1 MAAKKLAEV
10 INKKMA
16 PAPVADPVDGQNSI
30 TYLPVEKIA
39 SNPQNPREFGK
50 HVLDADASDAF
61 AELIA
66 SIKEHGVLQ
75 PIIVRQRIN
84 LDGKESYELVAG
96 ERRWRASQAA
106 GFATIPAIVKDM
118 DDDEAFDIM
127 TIENLH
133 REDLTESEEARS
145 FKAYVDAKGP
155 AAIEDLAQRSGIS
168 ARYIRRR
175 VRVMELP
182 AQILKEWED
191 GKIAFGVL
199 EQLLRLDPDKVE
211 DFHKRHMK
219 DEWDRRVD
227 RVKSNI
233 DSLAIPLGGALFKAK
248 DAGCSSCPSN
258 SKVQVSL
265 FGDDFAEKKINCLNP
280 ACFVEKQRAFLTAN
294 WADTKIAKEYATNGF
309 AFHEEI
315 GYDKYESFYT
325 DRQPWEK
332 CADCSSFVTILY
344 RRSGQ
349 VYHDKACTNPA
360 CFRSQSKTKETGS
373 ASKPAKDLGPEFQDR
388 FYRERIPEAINRF
401 TLHDGSALRIV
412 ALALITNSER
422 TRSMF
427 FDEMQMKHVYAWEGH
442 EKIWKKLEDLTPA
455 ELMKWIQRVSLYLTL
470 EDMQI
475 GAMLSHK
482 HLMAK
487 HLGVDLKTEW
497 RLHEDYLKRK
507 TIPEILGICKEL
519 KILEDQAVKEFA
531 AGTLKMK
538 TDRYDTLKKK
548 DLIRL
553 ILESGVDL
561 AGRVPKEILTIKKE
575 A

>member
-1 MAAKKLAEV
+1 MAPKKLSEV
-10 INKKMA
+10 LDKKP
-16 PAPVADPVDGQNSI
+16 PAPVADPIDGQDSI
-30 TYLPVEKIA
+30 EYLPVNKIA
-39 SNPQNPREFGK
+39 PNPQNPRK
-50 HVLDADASDAF
+50 MDTDPASDAF
-61 AELIA
+61 PELVA
-66 SIKEHGVLQ
+66 SVKEHGVLQ
-75 PIIVRQRIN
+75 PIIVRPRIN
-84 LDGKESYELVAG
+84 LDGPESYELVAG
-96 ERRWRASQAA
+96 ERRWRAATVA
-106 GFATIPAIVKDM
+106 GLKVIPAIVRDM
-118 DDDEAFDIM
+118 DDNEAFEVM
-127 TIENLH
+127 TIENLQ
-133 REDLTESEEARS
+133 REDLTEAEEARS

-168 ARYIRRR
+168 PRYIRRR

-182 AQILKEWED
+182 ANILKEWEE

-219 DEWDRRVD
+219 NDWDLRVD

-233 DSLAIPLGGALFKAK
+233 DDMAIPLGGALFKAK
-248 DAGCSSCPSN
+248 EAGCPSCPAN

-265 FGDDFAEKKINCLNP
+265 FGDDFAEKKVNCMNP
-280 ACFVEKQRAFLTAN
+280 VCFVEKQRAFLTEN
-294 WADTKIAKEYATNGF
+294 WPETKFAKEYGTNGF
-309 AFHEEI
+309 AFQEET

-325 DRQPWEK
+325 GKKPWEK
-332 CADCSSFVTILY
+332 CRDCSSFVTILS
-344 RRSGQ
+344 RRGQ
-349 VYHDKACTNPA
+349 MTNQTACVNPP
-360 CFRSQSKTKETGS
+360 CYRSQSKAKEAGNGP
-373 ASKPAKDLGPEFQDR
+373 KPVKNLGPEFQDR
-388 FYRERIPEAINRF
+388 FYRERIPEVVNTMVPF
-401 TLHDGSALRIV
+401 DDGSSLRIV

-427 FDEMQMKHVYAWEGH
+427 FDDMGMKHVYAWEGH
-442 EKIWKKLEDLTPA
+442 EKIWKKLEELDNLELTT
-455 ELMKWIQRVSLYLTL
+455 WIQRVSLYLTL

-475 GAMLSHK
+475 GSSLSHK

-507 TIPEILGICKEL
+507 TIPEILDLCKEL
-519 KILEDQAVKEFA
+519 KILTDPKVVEFA

-561 AGRVPKEILTIKKE
+561 AGRVPKEIFTTKKE